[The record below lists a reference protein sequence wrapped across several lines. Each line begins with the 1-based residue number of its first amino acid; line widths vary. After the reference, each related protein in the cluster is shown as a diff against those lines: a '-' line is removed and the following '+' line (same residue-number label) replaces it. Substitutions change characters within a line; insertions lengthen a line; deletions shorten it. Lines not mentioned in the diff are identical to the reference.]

1 MENKKKKT
9 TGDVIEREGT
19 HTTMQKIP
27 LETLDHSMNEEG
39 DEIKGSTSM
48 PETTEKETKTFSLS
62 AIGDDTQMK
71 GNTSDDSQ
79 TEKASFTEKR
89 RAEDNDYGRHEAKG
103 ERTYYSKDD

>member
-19 HTTMQKIP
+19 QTTMQKIP
-27 LETLDHSMNEEG
+27 LETSDHSMNEEG
-39 DEIKGSTSM
+39 DKIRGSTSM
-48 PETTEKETKTFSLS
+48 PETTEREAKTLSLS

-79 TEKASFTEKR
+79 TEKASFTEKK
-89 RAEDNDYGRHEAKG
+89 KG
-103 ERTYYSKDD
+103 